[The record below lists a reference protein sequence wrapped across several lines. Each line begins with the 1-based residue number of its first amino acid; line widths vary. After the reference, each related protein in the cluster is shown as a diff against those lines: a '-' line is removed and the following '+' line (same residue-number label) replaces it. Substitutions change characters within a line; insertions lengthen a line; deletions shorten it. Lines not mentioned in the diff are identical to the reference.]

1 MGCCYCS
8 ELTRVEGEIDAAL
21 GPIEARAQDRNTL
34 EILPNGEVLTKAVGS
49 SILLTCKPQVADTKL
64 ISDIQWLDPSN
75 RPVDVLSAAQGYSK
89 PSMYTEIH
97 QDNSLSLFFN
107 SLKEEQA
114 GKYICRA
121 MYANT
126 QLLTKTVTIET
137 IVAITWDNA
146 PENQYPIL
154 GEDFAIRCQVRARPS
169 PTVDWL
175 YNGEVIRT
183 NDHYVIET
191 HALRIKN
198 VKESDDGIYTCRA
211 SVPQTGELQER
222 TIRVEVHTRPKIE
235 EYDTNVEITEGENA
249 NIICKAIGKPPPK
262 FSWIKSLTKENL
274 AITDRFGV
282 NEDTGVLTVTNV
294 RREDTGEYQCTAT
307 NLAGMDSITI
317 QVTVIVKPKIM
328 EFLNQTVAEGEQA
341 TLACRAFGRPPPS
354 ITFRKHTADRP
365 YIMGAQP
372 DDDRIVLRNQA
383 DEQKGETLGELIID
397 QTLRSNDGLYEC
409 IATNKGGVAIKNG
422 HLTTEFKP
430 SFASMTNR
438 TYYSWDQLPINLT
451 CIAESIPNATIRWT
465 YYGDVSVERDPNIVV
480 LGNGPVS
487 TITVTP
493 RDRRLYAIY
502 KCIAVNKHGE
512 AQHQIELREAP
523 KPADVQQVIEKG
535 ATATTVTF
543 EIVPPVAPQ
552 DLPIR
557 TLTVQYRR
565 QDTSWQTA
573 LNRTWAVI
581 GQQGRYVVEDLQPQT
596 MYDFRFAAT
605 NDAGRGNWA
614 KVMHLGTLSRDVP
627 GPVRFLPT
635 PERDYLVSHFPD
647 RYNLKWSAAPDNGER
662 IDYYDIKWCEA
673 KKYTGNHWEV
683 QDNTCQNKQEGKQ
696 DTWISNL
703 YPDTFYKITVRAH
716 NILGLGQASNMT
728 IKTTRGTSGN
738 ASVLHHQGSLI
749 SSSAIIG
756 IVVAIL
762 LILLLII
769 DAVLCCTCKS
779 GLIYYFCELSRRK
792 PIDEEDAKLG
802 SLYGWRFPLPYCDQ
816 KLANVAGVTAIQDS
830 GSGKSTITLVKHTSI
845 DEKEPLREE
854 KMITSII
861 DTNGG
866 ANGGITT
873 TTTTTT
879 NGPTVMTNGN
889 GSLGVR
895 ESSVT
900 FDGKRSI
907 SKTGFVG
914 KDSAV

>member
-1 MGCCYCS
+1 MTFLLLLFHVCA
-8 ELTRVEGEIDAAL
+8 V
-21 GPIEARAQDRNTL
+21 EARAQDRNTL